1 MGVDVQRAINPP
13 KRKGPMPEKSYCEE
27 THCLDTNFEK
37 KNESYDA
44 YFRLKSEQCQAQENA

>member
-1 MGVDVQRAINPP
+1 MSVSIGNEKTMGVDVQRAINPP

-37 KNESYDA
+37 K
-44 YFRLKSEQCQAQENA
+44 K